1 MWWLRLGDPGIT
13 GLGMT
18 ALYFVV
24 TFFMFRHALALPHGG
39 ERRMWIIASTIL
51 LLLAINK
58 QLDLQHYMNKVGHC
72 VYARSGLIAEKDAAR
87 SDFGTLILAL
97 AAIGTAA
104 LIWAF
109 RRHLANNLPL
119 IAGLALIALYLA
131 MQVSRFEHLAG
142 GLLQR
147 LAELRVH
154 RLIEAA
160 GLLTLLYASLHRRRA
175 NIAA

>member
-24 TFFMFRHALALPHGG
+24 VFFMFRHLFSLPAGG
-39 ERRMWIIASTIL
+39 ERSMWGVASVIV
-51 LLLAINK
+51 LLLALNK
-58 QLDLQHYMNKVGHC
+58 QLDLQHYMNKVGYC
-72 VYARSGLIAEKDAAR
+72 TFYRSGMMSEKDAAQ
-87 SDFGTLILAL
+87 SDFGALVLLL

-104 LIWAF
+104 LIWIF
-109 RRHLANNLPL
+109 RRHLAANLPL

-147 LAELRVH
+147 LAQLRVH
-154 RLIEAA
+154 RIIEAA
-160 GLLTLLYASLHRRRA
+160 GLLTLLYASLRKRSA